1 MAINSV
7 HPQYAAHKP
16 DWDQLRDAAKGERA
30 VKAKGQVYLPPTS
43 GMILDGLN
51 GPQGTLTY
59 NPAGGNGGGTGG
71 ASAGA
76 AFGNRNLGQV
86 AYDAYKL
93 RAVFPEY
100 VSDALEYFM
109 GALHNKSPV
118 IELPDEMED
127 LRNNATPLGE
137 PLEILL
143 QRINLEQ
150 LTTGRVGILLDLP
163 KKPDPTNPLPFIALY
178 VAESIINWDDQTD
191 NGDGEDDIEDGAQ
204 REALNLVVLDE
215 SGVKRNAD
223 FEWETVERYRVLQ
236 LGAIGA
242 NEPNGSAVYTQG
254 LFQNTGAG
262 AGNLTY
268 DESQMFPPMLRG
280 QTLSSI
286 PFKFINTKDI
296 SPEPDEPPLISL
308 CRQCFTIYRGEADYR
323 QNLFMQGQDTLVV
336 IGARQ
341 RNSLPG
347 DDGAEEPL
355 RTGAGARI
363 DLELQGDAKYVGV
376 NSQGLAE
383 QRTALANDRKRCES
397 RSGQLIDATQGDK
410 ESGAAL
416 KTRVGAQTATLNQIA
431 KTAALALEMLLKQCA
446 EWMGADPEKVK
457 VTPNLEFADYQ
468 MAGQDLGNLMTA
480 KRNGAPLSMESIHR
494 LAVQGNLTNLDY
506 QTEMDKIKAEPPL
519 AVDPNV
525 QAKLDAEA
533 RARKEG
539 EVPGAGGGGAPLPK
553 DPSQPAPQTE

>member
-1 MAINSV
+1 MALDSV
-7 HPQYAAHKP
+7 HPLYTEHVF
-16 DWDQLRDAAKGERA
+16 DWEQLRDAAKGERV
-30 VKAKGQVYLPPTS
+30 VKSKGQKYLPPTS
-43 GMILDGLN
+43 GMIIDGLN
-51 GPQGTLTY
+51 GGPRPVDYDPSANNGAGT
-59 NPAGGNGGGTGG
+59 AGLGYGPFGKYRSVGE
-71 ASAGA
+71 A
-76 AFGNRNLGQV
+76 A
-86 AYDAYKL
+86 YEAYKL

-100 VSDALEYFM
+100 VNDALEYFM

-118 IELPDEMED
+118 IELPEEMES
-127 LRNNATPLGE
+127 LRENATPLGE

-163 KKPDPTNPLPFIALY
+163 KEPDPANPLPFIALY
-178 VAESIINWDDQTD
+178 VAEAIRNWDDTTD
-191 NGDGEDDIEDGAQ
+191 EETRD
-204 REALNLVVLDE
+204 ALNLVVLDE
-215 SGVKRNAD
+215 SGIKRQNGFD
-223 FEWETVERYRVLQ
+223 WKVEQRFRVLQ
-236 LGAIGA
+236 LGDFDA
-242 NEPNGSAVYTQG
+242 NEANGKADYKTG
-254 LFQNTGAG
+254 LFSSASGVPDYNAE
-262 AGNLTY
+262 LMKVP
-268 DESQMFPPMLRG
+268 SLRG
-280 QTLSSI
+280 NTLTSI
-286 PFKFINTKDI
+286 PFQFINTKDI
-296 SPEPDEPPLISL
+296 SPEPDEPPLMSL

-341 RNSLPG
+341 RNQLPG
-347 DDGAEEPL
+347 EVTQEEPL

-383 QRTALANDRKRCES
+383 QRTALENDRKRCES

-431 KTAALALEMLLKQCA
+431 KTAALALELLLKQCA
-446 EWMGADPEKVK
+446 VWMKADPLKVK

-480 KRNGAPLSMESIHR
+480 KRNGAPLSMRSIHR
-494 LAVQGNLTNLDY
+494 LAVQGNLTNMDY
-506 QTEMDKIKAEPPL
+506 EKEQEEISKEPPL
-519 AVDPNV
+519 AVDPNI
-525 QAKLDAEA
+525 QAKLDADA
-533 RARKEG
+533 KAAAASA
-539 EVPGAGGGGAPLPK
+539 GASGAPLPK

>member
-1 MAINSV
+1 MALDSV
-7 HPQYAAHKP
+7 HPLYTEHAE
-16 DWDQLRDAAKGERA
+16 DWEQLRDSAKGERI
-30 VKAKGQVYLPPTS
+30 VKEKGQKYLPPTS
-43 GMILDGLN
+43 GMILDGLL
-51 GPQGTLTY
+51 GPYSPGY
-59 NPAGGNGGGTGG
+59 SNPAANNGAGT
-71 ASAGA
+71 AGLGSGRFGKYRSLGEA
-76 AFGNRNLGQV
+76 A
-86 AYDAYKL
+86 YEAYKL

-100 VSDALEYFM
+100 VKDALEYFM

-118 IELPDEMED
+118 IELPEEMEP

-163 KKPDPTNPLPFIALY
+163 AKPDQLNPLPFIALY
-178 VAESIINWDDQTD
+178 VAEAIRNWDDTTD
-191 NGDGEDDIEDGAQ
+191 EETRD
-204 REALNLVVLDE
+204 ALNLVVLDE
-215 SGVKRNAD
+215 SGVVRKGFDWVQARK
-223 FEWETVERYRVLQ
+223 FRVLQ
-236 LGAIGA
+236 LGSLEE
-242 NEPNGSAVYTQG
+242 NEADGTADYKTG
-254 LFQNTGAG
+254 LFTDQNGGTAD
-262 AGNLTY
+262 Y
-268 DESQMFPPMLRG
+268 VESEMTIPALRG
-280 QTLSSI
+280 NTLSKI
-286 PFKFINTKDI
+286 PFQFINTKDI
-296 SPEPDEPPLISL
+296 SPEPDEPPLMSL

-341 RNSLPG
+341 TNTLPG
-347 DDGAEEPL
+347 EATVEEPL

-376 NSQGLAE
+376 NSQGLSE
-383 QRTALANDRKRCES
+383 QRTALENDRKRCES

-431 KTAALALEMLLKQCA
+431 KTAALALELLLKQCA
-446 EWMGADPEKVK
+446 EWMKADPSKVK

-480 KRNGAPLSMESIHR
+480 KRNGAPLSMKSIHR
-494 LAVQGNLTNLDY
+494 LAVQGNLTNMDY
-506 QTEMDKIKAEPPL
+506 ETERKEIEAEPPL

-533 RARKEG
+533 KARQ
-539 EVPGAGGGGAPLPK
+539 ADSGGTGGTAPLPK
-553 DPSQPAPQTE
+553 DPSNPAPQTGPEN

>member
-1 MAINSV
+1 MALNSV
-7 HPQYAAHKP
+7 HPLYAENKP

-51 GPQGTLTY
+51 GPVGTLTY

-71 ASAGA
+71 SALSNAYG
-76 AFGNRNLGQV
+76 GRNVGQI
-86 AYDAYKL
+86 AYEAYKL

-100 VSDALEYFM
+100 MKDALEYFM
-109 GALHNKSPV
+109 GSLHNKSPV
-118 IELPDEMED
+118 IELPPEMEP
-127 LRNNATPLGE
+127 LRANATPLGE

-150 LTTGRVGILLDLP
+150 LTTGRVGIMLDLP
-163 KKPDPTNPLPFIALY
+163 TNPDQANPLPFIALY
-178 VAESIINWDDQTD
+178 VAESIINWDDQTS
-191 NGDGEDDIEDGAQ
+191 NGEGEDDINEGAQ
-204 REALNLVVLDE
+204 RDALNLVVLDE
-215 SGVKRNAD
+215 SGVKRNAN
-223 FEWETVERYRVLQ
+223 FEWEKVERYRVLQ
-236 LGAIGA
+236 LGSINS
-242 NEPNGSAVYTQG
+242 NEPAGSAIYTQG
-254 LFQNTGAG
+254 LFQNDVGTG
-262 AGNLTY
+262 LTY
-268 DESQMFPPMLRG
+268 DESRMKTPMFRG
-280 QTLSSI
+280 QSLTSI

-296 SPEPDEPPLISL
+296 SPEPDDSPLMSL

-336 IGARQ
+336 IGGRQ
-341 RNSLPG
+341 RNTLPG
-347 DDGAEEPL
+347 METGEEPL

-383 QRTALANDRKRCES
+383 QRTALSNDRKRCES
-397 RSGQLIDATQGDK
+397 RSGQLIDASQGDK

-431 KTAALALEMLLKQCA
+431 KTAALALELLLKDCA
-446 EWMGADPEKVK
+446 RWINADPDKVK

-468 MAGQDLGNLMTA
+468 MAGQDLGNIMTA
-480 KRNGAPLSMESIHR
+480 KRSGAPLSMESIHR

-519 AVDPNV
+519 AVDPNI
-525 QAKLDAEA
+525 QAKLDADA
-533 RARKEG
+533 KA
-539 EVPGAGGGGAPLPK
+539 AQATGGGGDPLPK
-553 DPSQPAPQTE
+553 DASNPAPQSGPEN

>member
-1 MAINSV
+1 MALNSV
-7 HPQYAAHKP
+7 HPQYAEHKP

-30 VKAKGQVYLPPTS
+30 VKAKGQLYLPPTS

-51 GPQGTLTY
+51 GPNNGLTY
-59 NPAGGNGGGTGG
+59 NPAGGNGAGTGG
-71 ASAGA
+71 NSAGA

-109 GALHNKSPV
+109 GSLHNKSPV
-118 IELPDEMED
+118 IELPEEMEAM
-127 LRNNATPLGE
+127 RNNATPLGE

-163 KKPDPTNPLPFIALY
+163 KNPDPANPLPFIALY
-178 VAESIINWDDQTD
+178 VAESIINWDDQTSD
-191 NGDGEDDIEDGAQ
+191 GDGEDAVDEGTQ

-215 SGVKRNAD
+215 SGVKRNTD
-223 FEWETVERYRVLQ
+223 FEWEKVERYRVLQ
-236 LGAIGA
+236 LGAIGI
-242 NEPNGSAVYTQG
+242 NEPNGTAVYTQG
-254 LFQNTGAG
+254 LFQNETDTG
-262 AGNLTY
+262 LTY
-268 DESQMFPPMLRG
+268 DESKMIAPMIRG
-280 QTLSSI
+280 KTLSSI

-296 SPEPDEPPLISL
+296 SPEPDSSPLISL

-347 DDGAEEPL
+347 EDATEEPL

-533 RARKEG
+533 KARQQD
-539 EVPGAGGGGAPLPK
+539 PGGTGGSAPLPK
-553 DPSQPAPQTE
+553 DPSDPAPQTGPNN

>member
-1 MAINSV
+1 MAIDSV
-7 HPQYAAHKP
+7 HPLYTEHVE
-16 DWDQLRDAAKGERA
+16 DWIQLRDAAKGERA
-30 VKAKGQVYLPPTS
+30 VKEKGQTYLPPTS

-51 GPQGTLTY
+51 GPYSGTY
-59 NPAGGNGGGTGG
+59 SNPAANNGAGT
-71 ASAGA
+71 AGLGSGTFGKYRNAGEA
-76 AFGNRNLGQV
+76 A
-86 AYDAYKL
+86 YEAYKL

-100 VSDALEYFM
+100 VKDALEYFM

-118 IELPDEMED
+118 IELPEEMEP

-163 KKPDPTNPLPFIALY
+163 EKPDPVNPLPFIALY
-178 VAESIINWDDQTD
+178 VAEAIRNWDDNT
-191 NGDGEDDIEDGAQ
+191 NEDTRD
-204 REALNLVVLDE
+204 ALNLVVLDE
-215 SGVKRNAD
+215 SGVIRNQFD
-223 FEWETVERYRVLQ
+223 WVQNKKYRVLQ
-236 LGAIGA
+236 LGKFAENETNGTAEYLVGVFSDA
-242 NEPNGSAVYTQG
+242 NG
-254 LFQNTGAG
+254 
-262 AGNLTY
+262 GNAEY
-268 DESQMFPPMLRG
+268 DESQLKAPMFRG
-280 QTLSSI
+280 NVLKKI
-286 PFKFINTKDI
+286 PFQFINTKDI
-296 SPEPDEPPLISL
+296 SPEPDEPPLMSL

-341 RNSLPG
+341 TNALPG
-347 DDGAEEPL
+347 ETVQEEPL

-376 NSQGLAE
+376 NSQGLSE
-383 QRTALANDRKRCES
+383 QRTALENDRKRCES
-397 RSGQLIDATQGDK
+397 RSGQLIDASQGDK

-431 KTAALALEMLLKQCA
+431 KTAALALELLLKQCA
-446 EWMGADPEKVK
+446 EWMKADPDKVR

-480 KRNGAPLSMESIHR
+480 KRNGAPLSMRSIHR
-494 LAVQGNLTNLDY
+494 LAVQGNLTNMDY
-506 QTEMDKIKAEPPL
+506 ETEQEEIKNEPPL

-525 QAKLDAEA
+525 QAKLDADAKA
-533 RARKEG
+533 RAAQ
-539 EVPGAGGGGAPLPK
+539 PSGGTGGSAPLPK
-553 DPSQPAPQTE
+553 DPSNPAPQTGPEN

>member
-1 MAINSV
+1 MAIDSV
-7 HPQYAAHKP
+7 HPLYTEHVE
-16 DWDQLRDAAKGERA
+16 DWIQLRDAAKGERA
-30 VKAKGQVYLPPTS
+30 VKEKGQTYLPPTS
-43 GMILDGLN
+43 GMLLDGLN
-51 GPQGTLTY
+51 GDYGLTS
-59 NPAGGNGGGTGG
+59 NPAANNGAGT
-71 ASAGA
+71 AGLSSGRYGKYRNAGEA
-76 AFGNRNLGQV
+76 A
-86 AYDAYKL
+86 YEAYKL

-100 VSDALEYFM
+100 VKDALEYFM

-118 IELPDEMED
+118 IELPEEMEP

-163 KKPDPTNPLPFIALY
+163 EKPDPTNPLPFIALY
-178 VAESIINWDDQTD
+178 VAEAIRNWDDNT
-191 NGDGEDDIEDGAQ
+191 NEDTRD
-204 REALNLVVLDE
+204 ALNLVVLDE
-215 SGVKRNAD
+215 SGVIRNQFD
-223 FEWETVERYRVLQ
+223 WVQNKKYRVLQ
-236 LGAIGA
+236 LGKFAENEA
-242 NEPNGSAVYTQG
+242 NGTAEYYVGVFSDANG
-254 LFQNTGAG
+254 
-262 AGNLTY
+262 GNAEY
-268 DESQMFPPMLRG
+268 DESQLKTPMLRG
-280 QTLSSI
+280 QKLTKI
-286 PFKFINTKDI
+286 PFQFINTKDI
-296 SPEPDEPPLISL
+296 SPEPDEPPLMSL

-341 RNSLPG
+341 TNTLPG
-347 DDGAEEPL
+347 EATVEEPL

-363 DLELQGDAKYVGV
+363 DLELTGDAKYIGV

-446 EWMGADPEKVK
+446 EWMKADPEKVK

-480 KRNGAPLSMESIHR
+480 KRNGAPLSMKSIHR
-494 LAVQGNLTNLDY
+494 LAVQGNLTNMDY
-506 QTEMDKIKAEPPL
+506 NTEMEEIKAEPPL

-533 RARKEG
+533 KARQE
-539 EVPGAGGGGAPLPK
+539 AGGQGSGGTGGTAPLPK
-553 DPSQPAPQTE
+553 DPSNPAPQTGPEN

>member
-1 MAINSV
+1 MALDSV
-7 HPQYAAHKP
+7 HPLYAEHID
-16 DWDQLRDAAKGERA
+16 DWTQLRDAAKGERA
-30 VKAKGQVYLPPTS
+30 VKDKGQTYLPPTS

-51 GPQGTLTY
+51 GYTGVSSNPSANNGAGT
-59 NPAGGNGGGTGG
+59 AGLGTPRFGKYRN
-71 ASAGA
+71 AGEA
-76 AFGNRNLGQV
+76 A
-86 AYDAYKL
+86 YEAYKL

-100 VSDALEYFM
+100 VKDALEYFM

-118 IELPDEMED
+118 IELPDEMEP

-163 KKPDPTNPLPFIALY
+163 EKPDPLNPLPFIALY
-178 VAESIINWDDQTD
+178 VAEAIRNWDDTTTEETRD
-191 NGDGEDDIEDGAQ
+191 
-204 REALNLVVLDE
+204 ALNLVVLDE
-215 SGVKRNAD
+215 SGAMRKGFDWVQRKK
-223 FEWETVERYRVLQ
+223 FRVLQ
-236 LGAIGA
+236 LGALESNEANGQADYLTGA
-242 NEPNGSAVYTQG
+242 FSDEGGSANG
-254 LFQNTGAG
+254 D
-262 AGNLTY
+262 Y
-268 DESQMFPPMLRG
+268 DESLMKTPTLRG
-280 QTLSSI
+280 NKLTSI

-296 SPEPDEPPLISL
+296 SPEPDEPPLMSL

-341 RNSLPG
+341 TNTLPG
-347 DDGAEEPL
+347 EQTVEEPL

-376 NSQGLAE
+376 NSQGLPE
-383 QRTALANDRKRCES
+383 QRTALENDRKRCES
-397 RSGQLIDATQGDK
+397 RSGQLIDASQGDK

-431 KTAALALEMLLKQCA
+431 KTAALALEMLLKDCA
-446 EWMGADPEKVK
+446 RWMKADPDKVK
-457 VTPNLEFADYQ
+457 VIPNLEFADYQ

-480 KRNGAPLSMESIHR
+480 KRNGAPLSMKSIHR
-494 LAVQGNLTNLDY
+494 LAVQGNLTNMDY
-506 QTEMDKIKAEPPL
+506 QTEMDEIKAEPPL

-525 QAKLDAEA
+525 QAKLDADAKAA
-533 RARKEG
+533 RAN
-539 EVPGAGGGGAPLPK
+539 GGPAGAPLPK
-553 DPSQPAPQTE
+553 DPSNPAPQTGPDN

>member
-1 MAINSV
+1 MALESV
-7 HPQYAAHKP
+7 HPLYAEHKP
-16 DWDQLRDAAKGERA
+16 DWDQLRDSAKGERA

-43 GMILDGLN
+43 GMVLDGLN
-51 GPQGTLTY
+51 GPNGVATY
-59 NPAGGNGGGTGG
+59 NPAGGNGGGSGG
-71 ASAGA
+71 SALSAYG
-76 AFGNRNLGQV
+76 GKNLGQV

-100 VSDALEYFM
+100 VKDALEYFM

-118 IELPDEMED
+118 IELPEEMEEM
-127 LRNNATPLGE
+127 RSNATPLGE

-163 KKPDPTNPLPFIALY
+163 KEPDPAKPLPFIALY
-178 VAESIINWDDQTD
+178 IAEAIRNWDDNND
-191 NGDGEDDIEDGAQ
+191 VDDQ
-204 REALNLVVLDE
+204 RDALNLVVLDE
-215 SGVKRNAD
+215 SGMKRD
-223 FEWETVERYRVLQ
+223 TTFEWKKVAKYRVLQ
-236 LGAIGA
+236 LGDIEA
-242 NEPNGSAVYTQG
+242 NEGNGDADYM
-254 LFQNTGAG
+254 TGTFEEDVG
-262 AGNLTY
+262 TGLTY
-268 DESQMFPPMLRG
+268 DSASMLTPMIRG
-280 QTLSSI
+280 NTLKSI

-296 SPEPDEPPLISL
+296 SPEPDEPPLMSL

-347 DDGAEEPL
+347 DPLVEEPL

-363 DLELQGDAKYVGV
+363 DLELTGDAKYVGV
-376 NSQGLAE
+376 NSQGLPE
-383 QRTALANDRKRCES
+383 QRSALENDRKRCEA
-397 RSGQLIDATQGDK
+397 RSGQLIDASQGDK

-446 EWMGADPEKVK
+446 EWMGADPAKVK

-519 AVDPNV
+519 AVDPNI
-525 QAKLDAEA
+525 QAKLDSDKAIA
-533 RARKEG
+533 ASQPAG
-539 EVPGAGGGGAPLPK
+539 GAGPGGAPLPK
-553 DPSQPAPQTE
+553 DPSNPAPQTGPEN

>member
-1 MAINSV
+1 MGLESV
-7 HPQYAAHKP
+7 HPLYAEHQP
-16 DWDQLRDAAKGERA
+16 DWEQLRDAAKGERA
-30 VKAKGQVYLPPTS
+30 VKAKGQKYLPPTS

-51 GPQGTLTY
+51 GGVGGAAY

-71 ASAGA
+71 TSATLAGKNIGEA
-76 AFGNRNLGQV
+76 A
-86 AYDAYKL
+86 YEAYKL

-100 VSDALEYFM
+100 VKDALEYFM

-118 IELPDEMED
+118 IELPEEMEA
-127 LRNNATPLGE
+127 LRTNATPLGE

-150 LTTGRVGILLDLP
+150 LTTGRVGLLLDLP
-163 KKPDPTNPLPFIALY
+163 RNPDPANPLPFFALY
-178 VAESIINWDDQTD
+178 VAEAIRNWDDNND
-191 NGDGEDDIEDGAQ
+191 SDDLRD
-204 REALNLVVLDE
+204 ALNLVVLDE
-215 SGVKRNAD
+215 SGMKRTAD
-223 FEWETVERYRVLQ
+223 FSWEVETKYRVLQ
-236 LGAIGA
+236 LGELDA
-242 NEPNGSAVYTQG
+242 NEGNGTVVYKAGVFSSQ
-254 LFQNTGAG
+254 GAG
-262 AGNLTY
+262 TVY
-268 DESQMFPPMLRG
+268 DESQMITPMFRG
-280 QTLSSI
+280 KPLTSI

-296 SPEPDEPPLISL
+296 SPEPDEPPLMSL

-336 IGARQ
+336 IGGRQ
-341 RNSLPG
+341 RNTLPG
-347 DDGAEEPL
+347 EAQAEEPL

-363 DLELQGDAKYVGV
+363 DLELTGDAKYIGV
-376 NSQGLAE
+376 NSQGLSE
-383 QRTALANDRKRCES
+383 QRTALENDRKRCES

-480 KRNGAPLSMESIHR
+480 KRNGAPLSMKSIHR
-494 LAVQGNLTNLDY
+494 LAVQGNLTNMDY
-506 QTEMDKIKAEPPL
+506 QTEMEEIKAEPPL
-519 AVDPNV
+519 AVDPNI
-525 QAKLDAEA
+525 QAKLDADA
-533 RARKEG
+533 RARA
-539 EVPGAGGGGAPLPK
+539 AGPANAPLPK
-553 DPSQPAPQTE
+553 DPSNPAPQTGPDN

>member
-1 MAINSV
+1 MALESV
-7 HPQYAAHKP
+7 HPQYAEHKP
-16 DWDQLRDAAKGERA
+16 DWEQLRDAARGERA

-43 GMILDGLN
+43 GMILDGLHRPN
-51 GPQGTLTY
+51 QAGY
-59 NPAGGNGGGTGG
+59 DPAGGNGAGTGG
-71 ASAGA
+71 SATSA
-76 AFGNRNLGQV
+76 AFDGKNPGQL
-86 AYDAYKL
+86 AYEAYKL

-100 VSDALEYFM
+100 VKDALEYFM

-118 IELPDEMED
+118 IELPDEMEPM
-127 LRNNATPLGE
+127 RNNATPLGE

-163 KKPDPTNPLPFIALY
+163 KVPDPANPLPFIALY
-178 VAESIINWDDQTD
+178 IAEAIRNWDD
-191 NGDGEDDIEDGAQ
+191 NAKDDQ
-204 REALNLVVLDE
+204 RESLNLVVLDE
-215 SGVKRNAD
+215 SGMRRNTS
-223 FEWETVERYRVLQ
+223 FEWRTIKKYRVLQ
-236 LGAIGA
+236 LGDINV
-242 NEPNGSAVYTQG
+242 NEPDGQG
-254 LFQNTGAG
+254 TYLTGTFDNETG
-262 AGNLTY
+262 PGLTY
-268 DESQMFPPMLRG
+268 NQDEMYPPMIRG

-296 SPEPDEPPLISL
+296 SPEPDEPPLMSL

-341 RNSLPG
+341 RNTLPG
-347 DDGAEEPL
+347 EVANDQPL

-376 NSQGLAE
+376 NSQGLSE
-383 QRTALANDRKRCES
+383 QRTALENDRKRCEA
-397 RSGQLIDATQGDK
+397 RSGQLIDAAKGDK

-431 KTAALALEMLLKQCA
+431 KTAALALELLLKQCA

-519 AVDPNV
+519 AVDPNI
-525 QAKLDAEA
+525 QAKLDADAKA
-533 RARKEG
+533 RA
-539 EVPGAGGGGAPLPK
+539 AGPANAPLPK
-553 DPSQPAPQTE
+553 DPSNPAPQTGPNN